1 MASVANDPE
10 NEERAVLDF
19 DPAVCPYDRWIE
31 KFGEAREKCPV
42 FASEAHGGYWVAA
55 SYEHATRISRDWETF
70 SSRKVWEPET
80 GKLEGGSVIPPFPGP
95 PFVPV
100 ETDPPEWK
108 LYRHLL
114 NPYFGP
120 KAVETYRARARE
132 VMSALDDRVIES
144 GHCDIVNDLANPL
157 PALVTL
163 DILGIPYGPDNWR
176 RFADPFHK
184 LSYARGTDEFPQCLA
199 DLDWIREQLAVQVES
214 DRANPRDG
222 LFSALCNGEVAG
234 KPFSVPEIVGI
245 GMMILVGGVGT
256 TNALFS
262 NACLW
267 LSQHPDIRR
276 KLIDNPDMLPVAREE
291 FVRFYSPVHSAAR
304 LVTTEVVVNGQRMA
318 PGEQIMVAF
327 SAANHDE
334 AVFENA
340 GEIDVERFPNPHI
353 GFGSG
358 IHRCLGSFLARMFFE
373 TMFDEVMRRM
383 PDYEVDVSAAI
394 RYPDISTKNGW
405 ITIPATFPPGP
416 RIGAGLAL

>member
-1 MASVANDPE
+1 MASAADDVAE
-10 NEERAVLDF
+10 KAVMDF

-70 SSRKVWEPET
+70 SSRKEWNPET
-80 GKLEGGSVIPPFPGP
+80 GVLRGGSVIPPFPGP

-120 KAVETYRARARE
+120 KAVETYRPRAQE
-132 VMSALDDRVIES
+132 VMRALVDRVIES
-144 GHCDIVNDLANPL
+144 GRCDIVNDLANPL

-163 DILGIPYGPDNWR
+163 DILGIPYDQSNWR
-176 RFADPFHK
+176 RFSEPFHRVA
-184 LSYARGTDEFPQCLA
+184 YARLTPEFPKCLA
-199 DLDWIREQLAVQVES
+199 DLDWIREQLARQADL
-214 DRANPRDG
+214 DRETPREG
-222 LFSALCNGEVAG
+222 LFSALANGEIAG
-234 KPFSVPEIVGI
+234 KPFTTDEIVGL

-262 NACLW
+262 NVCFW
-267 LSQHPDIRR
+267 LAEHPDVRR
-276 KLIDNPDMLPVAREE
+276 RLIDNPQMLPVAREE
-291 FVRFYSPVHSAAR
+291 FVRFYCPVHSAAR
-304 LVTTEVVVNGQRMA
+304 LVTQEVVVNGQVMQ
-318 PGEQIMVAF
+318 PGEQIMVSF
-327 SAANHDE
+327 SSANHDE

-373 TMFDEVMRRM
+373 TMFDEVMSRL
-383 PDYEVDVSAAI
+383 PDYVVETDKAE

-416 RIGAGLAL
+416 KRGGSGLTL